1 MKRSKFDLTTHP
13 RLNIAFLGPTF
24 DLWLAILKN
33 CGEGGFEVGDDL
45 ASEYVG
51 MEEVIG
57 FFEVFV
63 SEP

>member
-1 MKRSKFDLTTHP
+1 
-13 RLNIAFLGPTF
+13 
-24 DLWLAILKN
+24 LAILKN

>member
-1 MKRSKFDLTTHP
+1 
-13 RLNIAFLGPTF
+13 
-24 DLWLAILKN
+24 LAILKKLP
-33 CGEGGFEVGDDL
+33 GGGFEVGDDL

-51 MEEVIG
+51 MGEVIG